1 MRINTPKTM
10 AGTSFS
16 KSFRYLLS
24 SFTWGENVIIG
35 KQLEVDGEMETKIP
49 ENATL
54 IP

>member
-24 SFTWGENVIIG
+24 SFTWGENVMIG
-35 KQLEVDGEMETKIP
+35 QPEVDGEMETKIP